1 MFKMPFRK
9 FIAFFSPKPN
19 SRVMYNNLNL
29 NDMMLMCLVLCADSQ
44 LLLNPTS
51 RLSLIF
57 Y

>member
-1 MFKMPFRK
+1 MPFRK